1 MDEPPS
7 APRAGVINRE
17 NWIGELPPHVREAM
31 EARMTRISVAP
42 GLPVKRA
49 GEAATRIFQVES
61 GFLSLIGLHVDGREA
76 LITIYAAGNCFSETA
91 VIARRNHNHTTIALT
106 PAVLRQIERDDFW
119 ELYHRF
125 PEIPEALCRK
135 FAQAISRQMASRE
148 QRATQRLGQRIA
160 TMFANLAEHAGE
172 EDGDGGTRI
181 TLPITHS
188 NIADIFDVTRQSVH
202 REVSHL
208 KQLQIVEK
216 RHGAWVVIDRD
227 RLRQICT
234 Y

>member
-1 MDEPPS
+1 MGDEGDDPTP
-7 APRAGVINRE
+7 GIINRE
-17 NWIGELPPHVREAM
+17 DWIGALPDAVRAVV
-31 EARMTRISVAP
+31 EARMTSFSVEP
-42 GLPVKRA
+42 GVPIKRA

-61 GFLSLIGLHVDGREA
+61 GFLSLIGLHVDGRQA

-91 VIARRNHNHTTIALT
+91 MIARRAHNHTTVALT
-106 PAVLRQIERDDFW
+106 SAVVRQLGSDDFW

-135 FAQAISRQMASRE
+135 FAGAISRQMASRE

-160 TMFANLAEHAGE
+160 AMFVNLAEHAGSATIH
-172 EDGDGGTRI
+172 GGTRI
-181 TLPITHS
+181 ALPITQS
-188 NIADIFDVTRQSVH
+188 NIADLFDVTRQSVH

-208 KQLQIVEK
+208 KQLKLVDKQQNEWIVL
-216 RHGAWVVIDRD
+216 DPD